1 MLTYTRVFDI
11 VQAMT
16 TTATRGPRSDA
27 ARNRDAILDAAIDL
41 LGDDPRATLADIAV
55 RAGIGRVTLY
65 GHFSSREELIEA
77 ALIRTIDRAESE
89 LAELDLSGDPMKA
102 LERLVARSWR
112 IVDTFHQL
120 LGVAENAL
128 SNDRIR
134 EHHAEPLARVA
145 HLVERGQ
152 AAGVMRTDLD
162 AAWLTSCFSAILHNA
177 AAELRAGRLSES
189 EADRVATATVL
200 SLMEP
205 RP

>member
-1 MLTYTRVFDI
+1 M
-11 VQAMT
+11 QAVT
-16 TTATRGPRSDA
+16 TTTSRGPRSDA

-41 LGDDPRATLADIAV
+41 LGDDPRATLADIAS

-65 GHFSSREELIEA
+65 GHYSSREDLIEA
-77 ALIRTIDRAESE
+77 ALIRTIDRSDAVLS
-89 LAELDLSGDPMKA
+89 ALDLSGDPMEA
-102 LERLVARSWR
+102 LARLVERSWR
-112 IVDTFHQL
+112 IVDAFHQL
-120 LGVAENAL
+120 LGVAEDAL

-134 EHHAEPLARVA
+134 EHHAEPMARVG

-177 AAELRAGRLSES
+177 AAELRAGRLSEAD
-189 EADRVATATVL
+189 ADRVATATVL